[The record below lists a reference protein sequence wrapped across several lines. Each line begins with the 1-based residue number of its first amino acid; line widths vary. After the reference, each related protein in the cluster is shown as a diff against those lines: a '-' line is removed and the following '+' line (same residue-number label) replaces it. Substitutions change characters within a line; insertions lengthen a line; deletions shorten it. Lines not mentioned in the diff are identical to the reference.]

1 VTVHKL
7 AGKPAPHELLVNI
20 PRLISAYYTN
30 KPDTGNPHNMV
41 SFGTSGHRGSSFKNS
56 FNEDHVLAICQ
67 AICELKESRDITGP
81 LYVGMDTHALSE
93 AAFGTAIEVFAGNGT
108 DIMIQSG
115 PGYTPTPVISHAILT
130 YNQNRTSGLADGV
143 VITPSHNPPEDGGFK
158 YNPPTGGPADTETT
172 NIIQDRANEIL
183 MHGMKE
189 VKRVPLARALRA
201 GTTHE
206 HDYVEPY
213 VKDLKNIIDMK
224 AIASAELKI
233 GVDPMG
239 GAGVY
244 YWDPIAEEYGLDI
257 QIVNKYVDPTFSFMT
272 VDKDG
277 KIRMDCSSPYAMAG
291 LIGLK
296 DKFDIAFGNDPD
308 YDRHGIVTR
317 STGLLNPNHYLAVA
331 VWYLFQ
337 NRPDWS
343 KDAAVGKTLVSSSM
357 IDRVAAHLGR
367 KLCEVP
373 VGFKWFVDGLID
385 GSYGFGGEESAGAS
399 FLRKQGTVWTTD
411 KDGIILNLL
420 AAEITATTQRDP
432 GELYRALQDQFG
444 NPVYE
449 RIDAR
454 ASREQKAV
462 LGKLTP
468 DMIKAKELAGESITS
483 KLTHAPGNNAA
494 IGGLKV
500 VTENGWFA
508 ARPSGT
514 EDIYKI
520 YAESFK
526 GTAHLGKIQDE
537 AQAIVATAFKTAGL

>member
-1 VTVHKL
+1 MSVHKL

-41 SFGTSGHRGSSFKNS
+41 SFGTSGHRGSSFRNS

-537 AQAIVATAFKTAGL
+537 AQAIVAAAFKTAGL